1 MKKFFYLLTIG
12 IILFTSCKNEETI
25 YNTAAKAAF
34 EYAEN
39 TYMIGDAIQFTD
51 KSVPSEGNSIV
62 AWEWSFG
69 DSEESKSSEQNPS
82 HSYNASGTFTITLT
96 VTDNNGLKA
105 QASKDITILDPNKL
119 INITWQSPLLG
130 AIEST
135 VSPALSADGKTV
147 YAIANQSGDNAYDV
161 QLKAYDVATG
171 SQKWSFNVNDALA
184 AKNSGGGVRLIY
196 ASPSVGSNGDIY
208 VTARDLK
215 HSSNSGERKSFLFAV
230 SSDGSLHWA
239 YAFGID
245 ANLNYVTPA
254 VDANGYIYIGHT
266 TKSPYAVTVLNPS
279 DGSLVKQISVPVGIT
294 SGLSVSKNGEVYFC
308 SYSAGLYS
316 YDIESASQKFNYN
329 PYSGINCNIALDSDG
344 TIYTVGKTSAGG
356 AVCAT
361 NPDGSEKWKVDL
373 PSPVDYGG
381 VIIGEDG
388 TIYATGGSV
397 IADQETGGIVALDKD
412 GNLKWH
418 FATAENVTNCV
429 PMVDNRGYIH
439 FVTDDAV
446 YYIVKPDG
454 TAYASLKI
462 GEKSNSSPVMNAD
475 GNVLL
480 SVETEAGVSA
490 VLNLSTGASS
500 PANSA
505 WPMKSQNWQRTGL
518 QK

>member
-1 MKKFFYLLTIG
+1 MKKIFYFLTIG
-12 IILFTSCKNEETI
+12 LLLLTSCKDDDTV
-25 YNTAAKAAF
+25 YNTAARAAF
-34 EYAEN
+34 EYVEN

-51 KSVPSEGNSIV
+51 KSVPSEGNTIV
-62 AWEWSFG
+62 AWEWKFG
-69 DSEESKSSEQNPS
+69 DSDDSKSSEQNPS
-82 HSYNASGTFTITLT
+82 HAYNASGTFTVTLT

-105 QASKDITILDPNKL
+105 QASKDITILDPDKL

-147 YAIANQSGDNAYDV
+147 YAISNPTSNSSFDT
-161 QLKAYDVATG
+161 QLKAFNVTTG
-171 SQKWSFNVNDALA
+171 LQVWSFDIDKELQAINN
-184 AKNSGGGVRLIY
+184 GGCKQIFV
-196 ASPSVGSNGDIY
+196 SPAVGINGDIY
-208 VTARDLK
+208 VVARDLK
-215 HSSNSGERKSFLFAV
+215 NSGDARTIIVLA
-230 SSDGSLHWA
+230 
-239 YAFGID
+239 ID
-245 ANLNYVTPA
+245 SNGNKKWIYNYNSNTNVNYFTPA
-254 VDANGYIYIGHT
+254 IDIDGNIYIGNT
-266 TKSPYAVTVLNPS
+266 TSAPYNITVLNPT
-279 DGSLVKQISVPVGIT
+279 DGSVVKQISIEEKGVT
-294 SGLSVSKNGEVYFC
+294 SGISLSKDGHIYYCSKN
-308 SYSAGLYS
+308 SGLYC
-316 YDIESASQKFNYN
+316 YDISSGTKTFNYN
-329 PYSGINCNIALDSDG
+329 PYSEVNCNIALDSDG

-361 NPDGSEKWKVDL
+361 NPNGSEKWKFEL

-381 VIIGEDG
+381 VVIAEDG
-388 TIYATGGSV
+388 TLYATGGKV
-397 IADQETGGIVALDKD
+397 IADQETGGIVALDKE

-418 FATAENVTNCV
+418 FATAESVTNCV

-462 GEKSNSSPVMNAD
+462 GKKSNSSPVMNAD

-500 PANSA
+500 AANSA
-505 WPMKSQNWQRTGL
+505 WPMKGQNWQRTGL

>member
-1 MKKFFYLLTIG
+1 M
-12 IILFTSCKNEETI
+12 
-25 YNTAAKAAF
+25 
-34 EYAEN
+34 
-39 TYMIGDAIQFTD
+39 
-51 KSVPSEGNSIV
+51 
-62 AWEWSFG
+62 
-69 DSEESKSSEQNPS
+69 
-82 HSYNASGTFTITLT
+82 
-96 VTDNNGLKA
+96 
-105 QASKDITILDPNKL
+105 
-119 INITWQSPLLG
+119 
-130 AIEST
+130 
-135 VSPALSADGKTV
+135 
-147 YAIANQSGDNAYDV
+147 
-161 QLKAYDVATG
+161 
-171 SQKWSFNVNDALA
+171 
-184 AKNSGGGVRLIY
+184 
-196 ASPSVGSNGDIY
+196 
-208 VTARDLK
+208 
-215 HSSNSGERKSFLFAV
+215 FAV
-230 SSDGSLHWA
+230 SSDGSLHWT

-266 TKSPYAVTVLNPS
+266 TNSPFAVTVLNPS
-279 DGSLVKQISVPVGIT
+279 DGSLVKQISVPEGIT

-308 SYSAGLYS
+308 SSSTGLYG
-316 YDIESASQKFNYN
+316 YDINSGSQKFNYN
-329 PYSGINCNIALDSDG
+329 PYSGVNSAITIDSDG

-373 PSPVDYGG
+373 PSPVNYGG
-381 VIIGEDG
+381 VVIGEDG

-418 FATAENVTNCV
+418 FATAESVTNCV

-454 TAYASLKI
+454 TAYASLKV

-500 PANSA
+500 AANSA
-505 WPMKSQNWQRTGL
+505 WPMKGQNWQRTGL

>member
-1 MKKFFYLLTIG
+1 MKKIFYILTIG
-12 IILFTSCKNEETI
+12 ILLFSSCKNDDTV

-51 KSVPSEGNSIV
+51 KSVPSEDNTIV
-62 AWEWSFG
+62 AWEWKFG
-69 DSEESKSSEQNPS
+69 DSDESKSSEQNPS
-82 HSYNASGTFTITLT
+82 HTYNASGTFTITLT

-119 INITWQSPLLG
+119 INITWQTPLLG
-130 AIEST
+130 AIEYT

-147 YAIANQSGDNAYDV
+147 YAIADQSAENAYDV
-161 QLKAYDVATG
+161 QLKAYDVASG
-171 SQKWSFNVNDALA
+171 AVKWSFNVNDALA
-184 AKNSGGGVRLIY
+184 TENSGGGVRLIY
-196 ASPSVGSNGDIY
+196 ASPAVGTNGDIY
-208 VTARDLK
+208 VVARDLK
-215 HSSNSGERKSFLFAV
+215 HPNNSGERKSFLFAV
-230 SSDGSLHWA
+230 YPGGSLHWA
-239 YAFGID
+239 YAFGMD
-245 ANLNYVTPA
+245 ANFNYVTPA
-254 VDANGYIYIGHT
+254 IDAEGNIYIGHT
-266 TKSPYAVTVLNPS
+266 TNDPKLTVLKQ
-279 DGSLVKQISVPVGIT
+279 DGTLIKQITSPAGIT
-294 SGLSVSKNGEVYFC
+294 AGLSVSKNGEVYFC
-308 SYSAGLYS
+308 ADNKTLYGYDVSSETQKLSYS
-316 YDIESASQKFNYN
+316 
-329 PYSGINCNIALDSDG
+329 YSGLNCAIAIGSDG

-361 NPDGSEKWKVDL
+361 NPNGSEKWKFEL

-381 VIIGEDG
+381 VVIGEDG

-454 TAYASLKI
+454 NAYASLKI
-462 GEKSNSSPVMNAD
+462 GERSNSSPVMNAD

-480 SVETEAGVSA
+480 SVETETGVSA

-505 WPMKSQNWQRTGL
+505 WPMKSQNWRRTGL

>member
-1 MKKFFYLLTIG
+1 MKKIFYILTIG
-12 IILFTSCKNEETI
+12 ILLFSSCKNDDTV
-25 YNTAAKAAF
+25 YNTAAKATF

-51 KSVPSEGNSIV
+51 KSVPSEGNTIV
-62 AWEWSFG
+62 AWDWKFG
-69 DSEESKSSEQNPS
+69 DSDESKSIEQNPS
-82 HSYNASGTFTITLT
+82 HTYSASGTFTITLT

-105 QASKDITILDPNKL
+105 QASKDITILDPDKL

-147 YAIANQSGDNAYDV
+147 YAIADQSADNAYDV
-161 QLKAYDVATG
+161 QLKAYDATSG
-171 SQKWSFNVNDALA
+171 SVKWSFNVNDALA
-184 AKNSGGGVRLIY
+184 ARNSGGGVRLIY
-196 ASPSVGSNGDIY
+196 ASPTVGANGDIY
-208 VTARDLK
+208 VVARDLK
-215 HSSNSGERKSFLFAV
+215 NSGTARKSFLFAI

-266 TKSPYAVTVLNPS
+266 TNSPYAVTVLNPS

-308 SYSAGLYS
+308 SSSAGLYS

-329 PYSGINCNIALDSDG
+329 PYSGVNCNIALDSDG

-361 NPDGSEKWKVDL
+361 NPDGSEKWKFEL
-373 PSPVDYGG
+373 PSPVNYGG